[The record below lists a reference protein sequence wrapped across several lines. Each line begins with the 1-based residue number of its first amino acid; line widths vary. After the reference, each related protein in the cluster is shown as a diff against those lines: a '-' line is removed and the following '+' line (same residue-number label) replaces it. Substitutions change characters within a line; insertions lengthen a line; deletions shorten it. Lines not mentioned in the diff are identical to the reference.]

1 MRGTLKNKLGSPIW
15 PETVASAVTV
25 QMDNEQYSLDAVLA
39 ALDTDPV
46 EHYSASRSNDIAG
59 GTSYTV
65 PQYTVG
71 ASHISVYLD
80 GLKCAPGT
88 DFHEAG
94 TEGQPSTSITFTDI
108 VDKTTSIL
116 VRVGR

>member
-25 QMDNEQYSLDAVLA
+25 QMDNERYPLDAVLA

-65 PQYTVG
+65 PQYIVG
-71 ASHISVYLD
+71 ASHISVRPWYRL
-80 GLKCAPGT
+80 P
-88 DFHEAG
+88 
-94 TEGQPSTSITFTDI
+94 
-108 VDKTTSIL
+108 
-116 VRVGR
+116 

>member
-25 QMDNEQYSLDAVLA
+25 QMDNEQYPLDAVLA

-65 PQYTVG
+65 PQYIVG

-80 GLKCAPGT
+80 GLKCAL
-88 DFHEAG
+88 
-94 TEGQPSTSITFTDI
+94 GQPSTSITFTDT